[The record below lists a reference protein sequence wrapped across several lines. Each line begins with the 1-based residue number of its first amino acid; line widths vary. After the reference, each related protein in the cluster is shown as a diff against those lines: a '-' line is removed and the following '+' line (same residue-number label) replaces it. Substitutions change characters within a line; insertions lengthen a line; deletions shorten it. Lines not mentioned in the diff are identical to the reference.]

1 MDFLAAA
8 SALTWLGVR
17 LFGVRLG
24 PTDWLDAVDLRMI
37 FIKKSYTAIR
47 LAKMV
52 KIPTCCRRRFR
63 CRWSRFGLVSSGLV
77 LEFLVKVMVLV
88 DVDSGDG
95 VVDVEGGFGGG
106 GC

>member
-1 MDFLAAA
+1 
-8 SALTWLGVR
+8 
-17 LFGVRLG
+17 
-24 PTDWLDAVDLRMI
+24 
-37 FIKKSYTAIR
+37 
-47 LAKMV
+47 MV

-63 CRWSRFGLVSSGLV
+63 CRWSRFGLASSDLV

-95 VVDVEGGFGGG
+95 VVDVEEGG